1 MRSLAWVV
9 CSYGFRKVEPAAFLL
24 LQEIFSIVNRVNA
37 EWIHWNTDVSN
48 SNQRDTESH
57 SKYDDVV
64 VVVVDNRRPQR
75 HGLHWVHKAKRGIMT
90 KGIYTIFHA
99 DVRLSLYH
107 VGHTTLLHIRC
118 HRWRYTIN
126 IYSSFGGFY
135 EVIIII
141 IRRFSVKKEEK
152 EEQKRAR

>member
-1 MRSLAWVV
+1 MSRLLIRFSKSWA
-9 CSYGFRKVEPAAFLL
+9 CCFLL
-24 LQEIFSIVNRVNA
+24 LQETFSIVNRVNA
-37 EWIHWNTDVSN
+37 EWIHWNTDVSD
-48 SNQRDTESH
+48 SNQRDTERH
-57 SKYDDVV
+57 SKYDDVVV

-126 IYSSFGGFY
+126 IYSSFGGVY
-135 EVIIII
+135 EVIIIIII
-141 IRRFSVKKEEK
+141 IRRFSVKKEGK